1 MRIGLSVVV
10 VPALRI
16 ALGIMALIAASYS
29 TAAEVSLCNLLAPAD
44 VAPLLGAAQSG
55 TLGASGLTCIWGDMS
70 GVGGKR
76 GLMIQAPP
84 VHGRA
89 ADAFTAIH
97 DKDSRNYPAQTKDE
111 PGIGDRAFSALKNYG
126 VMFMVLTRDRVLQL
140 QYSISK
146 PGTDADLVALR
157 AVAKKAVAAFAP

>member
-1 MRIGLSVVV
+1 
-10 VPALRI
+10 
-16 ALGIMALIAASYS
+16 
-29 TAAEVSLCNLLAPAD
+29 
-44 VAPLLGAAQSG
+44 
-55 TLGASGLTCIWGDMS
+55 MS

-76 GLMIQAPP
+76 GLMIQAPS

-89 ADAFTAIH
+89 ADAYNAVHAKEF
-97 DKDSRNYPAQTKDE
+97 KNYPTQTKDE
-111 PGIGDRAFSALKNYG
+111 PGIGDQAFSALKNYG
-126 VMFMVLTRDRVLQL
+126 VIFAVLTKDRVLQL